1 MPRAKPKP
9 TAQPATVVQPNG
21 VVGDVMTLAEAAAY
35 LRVSENDLIGAA
47 TTQGLPARM
56 IGGEWRFT
64 KAAIQ
69 QWLGTASPT
78 TEMRKAAQMAIV
90 GSCKDDPDLPGIVE
104 DAMRR
109 RGRPLMEDGTYA
121 GRM

>member
-9 TAQPATVVQPNG
+9 AISPAPVVSANG
-21 VVGDVMTLAEAAAY
+21 PVGDVMTLTEAAAY
-35 LRVSENDLIGAA
+35 LRVSEKDLIGA
-47 TTQGLPARM
+47 TVTQGLPGKM

-64 KAAIQ
+64 KSSIQ
-69 QWLGTASPT
+69 QWLATPSMTP
-78 TEMRKAAQMAIV
+78 EMRRAAQLAMA
-90 GSCKDDPDLPGIVE
+90 GSCKDDPDLPEILE

-109 RGRPLMEDGTYA
+109 RGRPLMEDGTYG